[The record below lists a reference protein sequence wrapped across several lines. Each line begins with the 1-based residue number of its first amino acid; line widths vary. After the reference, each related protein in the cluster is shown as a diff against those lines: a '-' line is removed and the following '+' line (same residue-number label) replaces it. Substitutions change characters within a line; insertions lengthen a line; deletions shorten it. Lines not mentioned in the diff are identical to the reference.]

1 MIRRDW
7 LESLLV
13 GAGRRPL
20 AVFLGTLGV
29 VALALVAALRLEF
42 DPDVL
47 RLLPRRDPA
56 VQLYRE
62 TLERFGSAD
71 YFVAAI
77 RIPEGAPL
85 DPYEGYADLLVEG
98 MRTSGLFASIED
110 RLGEPQD
117 LLREFLPNAL
127 LFLDAGGRRQV
138 AARLSPAAVER
149 RVQDLRRQLE
159 TPQAMAV
166 RELYKLDPL
175 GLAEVFLE
183 RLGGRRGALAV
194 DWTSGRYLSRDH
206 RMLLVLGRPTEPP
219 QNLEFNRAL
228 VESMDRIAA
237 GARASWSDLA
247 EEVALPPP
255 EAFWAGRYVITLA
268 DTALIWRDV
277 AMNVAGTIVG
287 VLVLFWIAYRRLSLL
302 ALVFAPLAC
311 GLAITFGFAAV
322 AVGQLAST
330 TAGVAALLIGLGN
343 DFVIVLYGRYV
354 EERQRGASVEASL
367 RAMGGATARGVVL
380 GAITTAA
387 TFYAFLTTDFTGL
400 YQMGLI
406 VGTGI
411 LFCLVA
417 VLLLVPAMI
426 GWSEAHHR
434 KRDREP
440 RLHLFAFGAER
451 LTRAA
456 MRFPRATLGVA
467 AAVTLGALYLAP
479 GLVFEDSVEALRPSG
494 NRGIV
499 AQEEI
504 NRHFGAGFDHMSLVV
519 EAPTLEE
526 TLALVDRAA
535 NEARRLVDENRLGA
549 FDAVTS
555 VLPSL
560 EGQLQALA
568 ELAAGRASGE
578 LDPQRI
584 RADFERA
591 CAAEGLRVEPF
602 LDGLALLD
610 GALNPP
616 GPVTR
621 ETVLASSQ
629 GAQLLDRSLRRVE
642 GGWASVVKVYNLPGS
657 PKREIPQAAVDL
669 AESLGPRVQL
679 TGINVMSRALRGDV
693 RRDAVR
699 SALIGLVLVVVLLA
713 YDFRSWRDA
722 GLALVP
728 LVLGLVW
735 VMGAMV
741 ALDLHFNFMNL
752 FVITMILGIGVDY
765 GIHILHRYLEER
777 ARPESGVESAVE
789 ETSRGVFLA
798 ALTTVVGFGS
808 LATSHYPG
816 LVSMGLVALLGAIA
830 TALVAITVVPAWLGW
845 REASRRRGKPT
856 LSPSAQRRRTT
867 A

>member
-7 LESLLV
+7 LERLLV
-13 GAGRRPL
+13 GAGRRPI
-20 AVFLGTLGV
+20 AVFLGTLAV
-29 VALALVAALRLEF
+29 VAVALVAASRLQF

-47 RLLPRRDPA
+47 RLLPKRDPA
-56 VQLYRE
+56 VQAYRA

-85 DPYEGYADLLVEG
+85 DPYESYADLLVEG
-98 MRTSGLFASIED
+98 MRESGLFESIED
-110 RLGEPQD
+110 RLGEPQE

-127 LFLDAGGRRQV
+127 LFLDPSGRRQV
-138 AARLSPAAVER
+138 ASRLEPEAIDR

-175 GLAEVFLE
+175 GLAEVFLD

-194 DWTSGRYLSRDH
+194 DWTSGRYLARDH
-206 RMLLVLGRPTEPP
+206 RLLLVLGKPTAPA
-219 QNLEFNRAL
+219 QNLDFNRAL
-228 VESMDRIAA
+228 IEAMDRIAS
-237 GARASWSDLA
+237 GARASWEDLA
-247 EEVALPPP
+247 EGVALAPP
-255 EAFWAGRYVITLA
+255 EVFWGGRYVITLA
-268 DTALIWRDV
+268 DTELIWRDV
-277 AMNVAGTIVG
+277 ALNVAGTVVG
-287 VLVLFWIAYRRLSLL
+287 VLVLFWIAYRRTSLL

-343 DFVIVLYGRYV
+343 DFIIVLYGRYV
-354 EERQRGASVEASL
+354 EERQRGASVEQSL

-417 VLLLVPAMI
+417 VLVLVPAMI

-434 KRDREP
+434 KRASEP

-456 MRFPRATLGVA
+456 FYWPRLTLGA
-467 AAVTLGALYLAP
+467 AAVVTLLALSLAP
-479 GLVFEDSVEALRPSG
+479 GLVFEDSVEALRPTG
-494 NRGIV
+494 NRGIL

-535 NEARRLVDENRLGA
+535 GEARRLVEEGRLGA

-555 VLPSL
+555 VLPSG
-560 EGQLQALA
+560 EGQQQALA
-568 ELAAGRASGE
+568 ELAAGRASGA
-578 LDPQRI
+578 LDPGRI

-591 CAAEGLRVEPF
+591 CAVEGLRVEPF
-602 LDGLALLD
+602 LEGLELLD
-610 GALNPP
+610 AALSPA

-621 ETVLASSQ
+621 EAVLASSQ
-629 GAQLLDRSLRRVE
+629 GAQLLDRYLRQSA
-642 GGWASVVKVYNLPGS
+642 GGWASVVKLYNLPGRS
-657 PKREIPQAAVDL
+657 KREIPQVAVDL

-693 RRDAVR
+693 RRDAVV
-699 SALIGLVLVVVLLA
+699 SALIGLFLVVVLLA
-713 YDFRSWRDA
+713 FDFRSWRDA

-728 LVLGLVW
+728 LALGIIW
-735 VMGAMV
+735 MIGAMV

-765 GIHILHRYLEER
+765 GIHVIHRYLEER
-777 ARPESGVESAVE
+777 SRPGGDVEAAVE

-816 LVSMGLVALLGAIA
+816 LVSMGLVALLGAVA
-830 TALVAITVVPAWLGW
+830 TALVAIVVVPAWLGW
-845 REASRRRGKPT
+845 REAASRRRR
-856 LSPSAQRRRTT
+856 SR
-867 A
+867 